1 MIAGGREQTAR
12 AVLITAMLFGLS
24 GCAEAPHADEERVS
38 LAGHAS
44 LFMDR
49 EAALEAEAVA
59 ALTGTGAFRRLASHE
74 ARFGYTRAQAWFLL
88 HPPPAMAEQT
98 SFHVLVEP
106 ALLDEVSLFRFRD
119 GRLQNRWVAAED
131 APHAQRPVRGFGFRV
146 ADYDGRRDQLLLGTR
161 TQGNLAVNGWLL
173 NDTALES
180 HRVRAAVRDTLFLSA
195 MLPLVI
201 LNLLLF
207 AVLRS
212 RSLLYLSLFA
222 GATVV
227 HHVIG
232 QGLLADFA
240 PNLAGISA
248 HRFYLMAIL
257 TSGLAAMLFTR
268 HALIL
273 PRANPMLDR
282 IVVGFA
288 ALIGASVLT
297 APFAPLTWLY
307 PLALASSLLG
317 TPVLLVAA
325 AIRWRQGDPTARILT
340 FTWSILLLGIILM
353 AGYRSGW
360 LVTPIITES
369 STYLLSVGCVLLLT
383 FAIVHRLLV
392 LGGPYSTADPGMVA
406 AAEAAD
412 EGDRMISELER
423 RVHRHNREL
432 RVVNDR
438 LAAVSSETE
447 RHALTLS
454 ALFASSVA
462 IHRTD
467 DIDELLI
474 TSLGQLGELFP
485 DHGFGIIIHGDRLG
499 DVRYRAFLRI
509 APDLQRLMT
518 GNAHLLGESSRSTL
532 RSLLLAAK
540 GNEPASANQTQ
551 HGGWQ
556 FLEMPDRSRQAY
568 GHLIIQGADLAPRSV
583 EVLSVF
589 CSQISTAI
597 ENRRLSRELEEL
609 ANTDPLTQIGNRKV
623 LDSALADAIRNATSA
638 PQIDFCVLVADV
650 NSLKPVNDTWGHEAG
665 DKVIIH
671 VARVLADCVRRE
683 DTLARMGGDEF
694 VILCPNARPEGAEE
708 IADRIHRRL
717 ELSPLVLG
725 RGDQQEMYNATV
737 SMGIASSLDAP
748 PDQVLA
754 VADSRMYDAKER
766 HYAQMASRAEA

>member
-1 MIAGGREQTAR
+1 MSI
-12 AVLITAMLFGLS
+12 
-24 GCAEAPHADEERVS
+24 
-38 LAGHAS
+38 AGHAR

-49 EAALEAEAVA
+49 EAALDAEAVA
-59 ALTGTGAFRRLASHE
+59 ALVGTGAFRGLAGHE

-88 HPPPAMAEQT
+88 QPPPAMADQA
-98 SFHVLVEP
+98 SFHVVVEP
-106 ALLDEVSLFRFRD
+106 ALLDEVSLVRLRD
-119 GRLQNRWVAAED
+119 GRQRDRWIVAGND
-131 APHAQRPVRGFGFRV
+131 PPAQRTARGLGFHV
-146 ADYDGRRDQLLLGTR
+146 TDYDGRRDQLLLSAR

-173 NDTALES
+173 NDAALEG
-180 HRVRAAVRDTLFLSA
+180 HRVREAVRDTLFLGA
-195 MLPLVI
+195 MLPLAM

-212 RSLLYLSLFA
+212 RSVLYLSLFT
-222 GATVV
+222 GATVA
-227 HHVIG
+227 HHLLG
-232 QGLLADFA
+232 QGLLADLA
-240 PNLAGISA
+240 PGLAGIPS
-248 HRFYLMAIL
+248 HRLYLTAVL
-257 TSGLAAMLFTR
+257 ASGLAAMLFTR

-282 IVVGFA
+282 VVVGFA
-288 ALIGASVLT
+288 ALISISVLT
-297 APFAPLTWLY
+297 VPFAPLAWLY

-353 AGYRSGW
+353 AGYRGGW

-369 STYLLSVGCVLLLT
+369 STYLLSAGCVLLLT
-383 FAIVHRLLV
+383 FAIIHRLLV
-392 LGGPYSTADPGMVA
+392 LGGPYATTDPSMA
-406 AAEAAD
+406 AAAD

-432 RVVNDR
+432 RAVNDQ
-438 LAAVSSETE
+438 LAAVSTETE
-447 RHALTLS
+447 GHALTLS

-467 DIDELLI
+467 DIDELLT

-509 APDLQRLMT
+509 APDLQRLIT
-518 GNAHLLGESSRSTL
+518 GNAQLLGDSVRSTL

-540 GNEPASANQTQ
+540 GNATVTANQTQ

-556 FLEMPDRSRQAY
+556 FLEMPDRSRHAY
-568 GHLIIQGADLAPRSV
+568 GHLVIQGADLAPRSV

-597 ENRRLSRELEEL
+597 DNRRLSRELEEL

-623 LDSALADAIRNATSA
+623 LDAALADAIRNATSA

-650 NSLKPVNDTWGHEAG
+650 NSLKPLNDTWGHEAG
-665 DKVIIH
+665 DRVIVH
-671 VARVLADCVRRE
+671 VARILAECVRRE

-694 VILCPNARPEGAEE
+694 VILCPNAQPEGAED
-708 IADRIHRRL
+708 IADRIHRKL
-717 ELSPLVLG
+717 ELSPLALG
-725 RGDQQEMYNATV
+725 PADQQDMYKATV
-737 SMGIASSLDAP
+737 SIGIASSLDAP

-766 HYAQMASRAEA
+766 HYAQMESRAEA